1 MTTGNVSP
9 LSRPSP
15 GNIHHQA
22 VPFWRDVRVLAIL
35 SQIAFVVVVA
45 VIAGLLYANLTTA
58 LVTRGLSSD
67 FGFLDDEAGFE
78 IKEGIS
84 YTPADTYGR
93 AFLVG
98 LFNTLRV
105 AVLGIFLATLLGVV
119 MGVARLSSNWLVAQI
134 ASAYIEVMRNTPL
147 LVQLVFWYFAV
158 VLQLPL
164 VNQSLQLPGPIFINR
179 RGVFV
184 PGPLT
189 TPSTATWL
197 IFVGIALVVAV
208 AVWALRRRWQERTGR
223 PGYPWA
229 LGILALGA
237 IATAGWFLAGESPL
251 VVEAPSLQGF
261 NFRGGLR
268 LTPEFFAL
276 LLGLVV
282 YTGAFIAE
290 VVRGGILA
298 VSKGQT
304 EAAKALGLGTML
316 TLRLVIFP
324 QAVRIIIPPLISQY
338 LNLAKNSSLAIAI
351 GFPDLFFVGQTMQNQ
366 TGRPIPVYVLIMASY
381 LIMSLVTSTL
391 MNIYNRRMQFVLR

>member
-1 MTTGNVSP
+1 MTTGNVLLPS
-9 LSRPSP
+9 SPSP
-15 GNIHHQA
+15 GRIHHQA
-22 VPFWRDVRVLAIL
+22 VPLWRDVRVLAIL

-58 LVTRGLSSD
+58 LTKRGLSSD
-67 FGFLDDEAGFE
+67 FGFLRDEAGFE
-78 IKEGIS
+78 IKEGIA

-98 LFNTLRV
+98 LVNTVRV
-105 AVLGIFLATLLGVV
+105 AVLGTFLATLLGVV
-119 MGVARLSSNWLVAQI
+119 MGVARLSSNWLVTQI
-134 ASAYIEVMRNTPL
+134 ASAYIEIMRNTPL

-158 VLQLPL
+158 VLQLPR
-164 VNQSLQLPGPIFINR
+164 VNESLQLPGPIFINR
-179 RGVFV
+179 RGVFL

-197 IFVGIALVVAV
+197 IFVGMALVVAV
-208 AVWALRRRWQERTGR
+208 GVWLLRRRRQDRTGQ

-229 LGILALGA
+229 LSMLALA
-237 IATAGWFLAGESPL
+237 VIAAAGWFLSGESPL
-251 VVEAPSLQGF
+251 IVEAPSLQGF
-261 NFRGGLR
+261 NFKGGLR

-298 VSKGQT
+298 VSKGQA
-304 EAAKALGLGTML
+304 EAAKALGLSYML

-324 QAVRIIIPPLISQY
+324 QAVRVIIPPLISQY

-351 GFPDLFFVGQTMQNQ
+351 GFPDLFMVGQTMQNQ
-366 TGRPIPVYVLIMASY
+366 TGRPIPVYTMIMASY
-381 LIMSLVTSTL
+381 LIMSLATSVL
-391 MNIYNRRMQFVLR
+391 MNIYNRRVQFLLR

>member
-1 MTTGNVSP
+1 
-9 LSRPSP
+9 
-15 GNIHHQA
+15 
-22 VPFWRDVRVLAIL
+22 VLAIL

-45 VIAGLLYANLTTA
+45 VIAGLLYANLTSA

-105 AVLGIFLATLLGVV
+105 AILGIFLATLLGVV

-134 ASAYIEVMRNTPL
+134 ASAYIEIMRNTPL

-158 VLQLPL
+158 VFQLPL

-179 RGVFV
+179 RGVFM

-189 TPSTATWL
+189 TPSTITWL
-197 IFVGIALVVAV
+197 IFVGIALVVSV

-229 LGILALGA
+229 LGILTLGV

-298 VSKGQT
+298 VSKGQV
-304 EAAKALGLGTML
+304 EAAKALGLSTML

-366 TGRPIPVYVLIMASY
+366 TGRPIPVYALIMASY

>member
-1 MTTGNVSP
+1 MTTGNVSLP
-9 LSRPSP
+9 SRPSP
-15 GNIHHQA
+15 GSIHHQV

-35 SQIAFVVVVA
+35 SQIAFVVAVA
-45 VIAGLLYANLTTA
+45 VIAGLLYANLTSA

-105 AVLGIFLATLLGVV
+105 AVLGVFLATLLGVV

-134 ASAYIEVMRNTPL
+134 ASAYIEIMRNTPL

-158 VLQLPL
+158 VFQLPL

-179 RGVFV
+179 RGVFM

-197 IFVGIALVVAV
+197 IFVGIAMVVAV

-229 LGILALGA
+229 LGILTLGV

-298 VSKGQT
+298 VSKGQV
-304 EAAKALGLGTML
+304 EAAKALGLSTML

-366 TGRPIPVYVLIMASY
+366 TGRPIPVYAMIMATY
-381 LIMSLVTSTL
+381 LVMSLVTSTL
-391 MNIYNRRMQFVLR
+391 MNMYNRRMQFLLR